1 MRRRREKLTFGGIMI
16 RAAAGLFCLVLISTS
31 MMSGLYARYT
41 VHDSGYDS
49 ARVIKFHQLTVTE
62 TGDFTE
68 DGGVNKF
75 IFIPGV
81 PIKKAIRVSFG
92 GSEAATIV
100 FVAAKTTGWN
110 AAENGLDFSFGNEGR
125 GLTWS
130 VNSSDW
136 TYLKNEG
143 GVYVYYKVLDPNPN
157 PEFKDIPFIEND
169 TVNVSENGTVTD
181 YISYAEGEN
190 CRIDITA
197 YAVQANGF
205 ESVEDAWKALND

>member
-16 RAAAGLFCLVLISTS
+16 RVAACLFCLVLISTS

-100 FVAAKTTGWN
+100 FVAAKTTGWI

-130 VNSSDW
+130 VDSDYW

-143 GVYVYYKVLDPNPN
+143 GVYVYYKVLDPNS
-157 PEFKDIPFIEND
+157 EFKDTPFIEQD
-169 TVNVSENGTVTD
+169 TVKVSENGTVAD